1 MGNRMKYWRDAADT
15 VTIDNIGKVN
25 FKPVE
30 GKSIPNFGFDRASY
44 WFRIDLTN
52 HAPETERLLEIDF
65 SPLDYVDFYVQDATG
80 AWIHMTAGDM
90 RPLEAR
96 DVLHRH
102 PIFPFTLSQGET
114 RSIYLHIKTI
124 SAVQVPVII
133 WNRTEFAQASYHIQL
148 INGLFFGAMAIMALY
163 QLFLF
168 FSIRDRITFYYVLTL
183 VAMTNVVAFFQ
194 GYTFLYLHPS
204 QPIWNDVFAITSGPI
219 FLLCSTLLTR
229 AFLNLPKL
237 NRWLDYLLLTNM
249 TLDVLVAVLMFINFR
264 EISYKYHHGFVLSHC
279 LIALACAGYGLYKK
293 YRPARFYLLGW
304 ISPLIA
310 IGFFTMGNL
319 GFLSVYL
326 STGNT
331 GLMVGCVFLMLF
343 ISFALGDRWSVLEKE
358 NQRAKQ
364 AELER
369 EHNEKIRLEGEV
381 KNRTVEIQQ
390 QNLKLEEVNRVKDKL
405 LSVVS
410 HDIRGPL
417 SSLHLALNLV
427 NSGSLSA
434 KEFQKVTEDLEARL
448 TNTTEFIDNLLQ
460 WAKLQMSGETF
471 EPDRLNL
478 SKLADESVKL
488 LEPECAHKNIILKN
502 RFQGTFE
509 AYADVNMVRSVLR
522 NLLINAIKF
531 TKPNGTVSL
540 SAYRVEHKIIIS
552 IADSGIG
559 IPEKNRKTLFTLT
572 SVATQGT
579 NEEKG
584 TGLGLLLSKEFVEK
598 NGGSIWFETKEGEG
612 TTFYFSLPE
621 FVAEKHEVR
630 NSNYEIR
637 RKSGK

>member
-1 MGNRMKYWRDAADT
+1 M
-15 VTIDNIGKVN
+15 
-25 FKPVE
+25 
-30 GKSIPNFGFDRASY
+30 
-44 WFRIDLTN
+44 
-52 HAPETERLLEIDF
+52 
-65 SPLDYVDFYVQDATG
+65 
-80 AWIHMTAGDM
+80 
-90 RPLEAR
+90 
-96 DVLHRH
+96 
-102 PIFPFTLSQGET
+102 
-114 RSIYLHIKTI
+114 
-124 SAVQVPVII
+124 
-133 WNRTEFAQASYHIQL
+133 
-148 INGLFFGAMAIMALY
+148 
-163 QLFLF
+163 
-168 FSIRDRITFYYVLTL
+168 
-183 VAMTNVVAFFQ
+183 
-194 GYTFLYLHPS
+194 
-204 QPIWNDVFAITSGPI
+204 
-219 FLLCSTLLTR
+219 
-229 AFLNLPKL
+229 
-237 NRWLDYLLLTNM
+237 
-249 TLDVLVAVLMFINFR
+249 
-264 EISYKYHHGFVLSHC
+264 
-279 LIALACAGYGLYKK
+279 
-293 YRPARFYLLGW
+293 
-304 ISPLIA
+304 
-310 IGFFTMGNL
+310 
-319 GFLSVYL
+319 
-326 STGNT
+326 
-331 GLMVGCVFLMLF
+331 
-343 ISFALGDRWSVLEKE
+343 
-358 NQRAKQ
+358 
-364 AELER
+364 
-369 EHNEKIRLEGEV
+369 
-381 KNRTVEIQQ
+381 
-390 QNLKLEEVNRVKDKL
+390 
-405 LSVVS
+405 
-410 HDIRGPL
+410 
-417 SSLHLALNLV
+417 